1 MWCLKIWFN
10 GEFSNA
16 GAIVGLVLCSFFQH
30 KWCESIWWFYYMKCL
45 FLACLYPDHCHILRA
60 SQTLLFWDICT
71 QLPLTLSLS
80 HSSGRKSPP
89 DVSQLRCAFQAQL
102 CKSTRQS
109 QPVGG
114 KCGQAQSS
122 CSQSPSQNCLNSAFC
137 RATLA
142 VSFALPFSFRL
153 IEMHKGCLKSMD
165 KKCTWLWHGVSK
177 TSSSLSHSKSPRG
190 SWGWTDQL

>member
-1 MWCLKIWFN
+1 MI
-10 GEFSNA
+10 
-16 GAIVGLVLCSFFQH
+16 LVHEMPVPC
-30 KWCESIWWFYYMKCL
+30 
-45 FLACLYPDHCHILRA
+45 
-60 SQTLLFWDICT
+60 
-71 QLPLTLSLS
+71 LSLS
-80 HSSGRKSPP
+80 WPLPHFESITDPAFLGYLHPAPSHSVIVSGRKSPP

-142 VSFALPFSFRL
+142 ASFALLFSFRL

-165 KKCTWLWHGVSK
+165 KKCTWLWHSVSK

-190 SWGWTDQL
+190 SWGWTAQL